1 MSTAY
6 ETVIGLEI
14 HCELNTKSKVFC
26 QCSTEFGGEP
36 NTHTCPVCTA
46 MPGTLPVLNRQAV
59 EKCVTAGLALG
70 CTINRYANM
79 DRKNYFYPD
88 LPKAYQI
95 SQLHH
100 PQCTGGVVKFSYTDE
115 QGQQK
120 EGSVRL
126 NRIHLEEDAGKSMHD
141 AYGRATL
148 LDFNR
153 CGVPLIEIVTEPDL
167 RSAEEAG
174 AFVDTI
180 RSILQFAGV
189 SDCQMQEGSL
199 RADINLSIRPYGEPL
214 GTRTEMKNLNS
225 LKAIVR
231 AAKSEAK
238 RQAELLD
245 EGKRVIQETRRW
257 DDNKG
262 KSISMRSKEEAN
274 DYRYFPDPDLLPII
288 LDNEWMDNI
297 SSALPELPEAKRARY
312 VSVFGL
318 PEYDAAILTTDPAL
332 AKFFEE
338 AVEHTPNAKA
348 VSNMLMG
355 DIMRRVKVDEEA
367 HFGALPFSPTDLAE
381 LVNLIDRGVI
391 NTTTGKA
398 VLELMFAREGNP
410 ASIVE
415 KHGLAKISDDSAL
428 RDIAKKVINA
438 NLDAVRDY
446 NTGKDKVLGFIMGQM
461 MRETKGKADPETA
474 KAILL
479 EEMRNIQ

>member
-14 HCELNTKSKVFC
+14 HCELNTKTKVFC
-26 QCSTEFGGEP
+26 KCSTEFGGEP

-70 CTINRYANM
+70 CDINRYANM

-100 PQCTGGVVKFSYTDE
+100 PLCTGGLVSFSYEDE
-115 QGQQK
+115 QGNPRQ
-120 EGSVRL
+120 GSVRI
-126 NRIHLEEDAGKSMHD
+126 NRIHLEEDAGKSLHD
-141 AYGRATL
+141 AYGRSTL

-174 AFVDTI
+174 AFVDTV

-199 RADINLSIRPYGEPL
+199 RADINLSVRPYGGAL

-231 AAKSEAK
+231 SAKAESA
-238 RQAELLD
+238 RQIELIE
-245 EGKRVIQETRRW
+245 EGGRVVQETRRW

-262 KSISMRSKEEAN
+262 RSVSMRSKEEAN
-274 DYRYFPDPDLLPII
+274 DYRYFPDPDLLPIVI
-288 LDNEWMDNI
+288 DDEWLDGI
-297 SSALPELPEAKRARY
+297 KAALPELPCAKRARY
-312 VSVFGL
+312 IAQYGL
-318 PEYDAAILTTDPAL
+318 PEYDAAILTTDPDL
-332 AKFFEE
+332 ARFFEE
-338 AVEHTPNAKA
+338 AAARTPNAKA
-348 VSNMLMG
+348 VSNYLMV
-355 DIMRRVKVDEEA
+355 DVMRRVKEDEKA
-367 HFGALPFSPTDLAE
+367 SFGSLPFAPAALAE
-381 LVNLIDRGVI
+381 LVDLVDGGAVNS
-391 NTTTGKA
+391 TTGKA
-398 VLELMFAREGNP
+398 VLEFMFQGEGKPSDIVAARGLM
-410 ASIVE
+410 
-415 KHGLAKISDDSAL
+415 KISDDSAL
-428 RDIAKKVINA
+428 REAARRVVAANA
-438 NLDAVRDY
+438 DAVREY
-446 NTGKDKVLGFIMGQM
+446 NAGKDKVFGFIMGQM
-461 MRETKGKADPETA
+461 MRETRGKADPETA
-474 KAILL
+474 KKILL
-479 EEMRNIQ
+479 EELKTL

>member
-14 HCELNTKSKVFC
+14 HCELNTKTKVFC

-70 CTINRYANM
+70 CSINRYANM

-100 PQCTGGVVKFSYTDE
+100 PLCLGGMVEFDYTDE
-115 QGQQK
+115 QGKPQR
-120 EGSVRL
+120 GRVRL
-126 NRIHLEEDAGKSMHD
+126 NRIHLEEDAGKSLHD
-141 AYGRATL
+141 AYGKSTL

-153 CGVPLIEIVTEPDL
+153 CGVPLIEIVTEPDI

-174 AFVDTI
+174 AFVETV

-199 RADINLSIRPYGEPL
+199 RADINLSIRPYGGPL

-257 DDNKG
+257 DDSKG
-262 KSISMRSKEEAN
+262 RSIAMRSKEEAN
-274 DYRYFPDPDLLPII
+274 DYRYFPDPDLLPIV
-288 LDNEWMDNI
+288 LDDQWMEEI
-297 SSALPELPEAKRARY
+297 RSALPEGPGAKRTRY
-312 VSVFGL
+312 VAEYGL
-318 PEYDAAILTTDPAL
+318 PEYDAAILTTDPDL
-332 AKFFEE
+332 ARFFEE
-338 AVEHTPNAKA
+338 ACKHTGNYKA
-348 VSNMLMG
+348 VSNLLMG
-355 DIMRRVKVDEEA
+355 DIMRRVKEEEDA
-367 HFGALPFSPTDLAE
+367 HFAALPFPPADLAE
-381 LVNLIDRGVI
+381 LVNLIDRGTI
-391 NTTTGKA
+391 STTIGKV
-398 VLELMFAREGNP
+398 VLEHMFAKEGAP
-410 ASIVE
+410 TAIVE
-415 KHGLAKISDDSAL
+415 ARGLAKISDDSAL
-428 RDIAKKVINA
+428 REAAKRVVAA
-438 NLDAVRDY
+438 NLEAVHGY
-446 NTGKDKVLGFIMGQM
+446 NAGKDKAFGFIMGQM
-461 MRETKGKADPETA
+461 MKETRGKADPETA
-474 KAILL
+474 KRILL
-479 EEMRNIQ
+479 EEMKNV